1 MAGAGVAGAGAAG
14 AGTADIPEASS
25 GASSSQFAT
34 SSESGSSF
42 IAEDSSEDCRGERQE
57 SEGQVS
63 SPCRYSVPPSNPPPP
78 VLTRTL
84 FSGSLKEK
92 SRTSVLGF
100 VFYRG
105 STGGLGN
112 GVGGQDWGV
121 LGGWQGARPAPHLQ
135 VPQFRKCLLAQRG
148 LDGEFQR
155 RLLHCGPWE
164 DSAAAVEGRRV
175 RHETHPTPGSP
186 VFPGTGLP
194 LPDPLPAPGTCPP
207 DTKVPREGIPTFPPL
222 NPGAFVEG
230 YPTSV
235 LFPVKKDEVTVSHS
249 LHLGDDPSMDP

>member
-63 SPCRYSVPPSNPPPP
+63 GPCPHSVPPSNPPPP

-105 STGGLGN
+105 STGGLGRT
-112 GVGGQDWGV
+112 GGSWGA
-121 LGGWQGARPAPHLQ
+121 GREPAPPPTYRFHNSENVSWL
-135 VPQFRKCLLAQRG
+135 RG
-148 LDGEFQR
+148 
-155 RLLHCGPWE
+155 
-164 DSAAAVEGRRV
+164 
-175 RHETHPTPGSP
+175 GSM
-186 VFPGTGLP
+186 VSSNGGSCIV
-194 LPDPLPAPGTCPP
+194 APGRTVRPLWRERGSGLRHTQPRGPPSSREQGCPCP
-207 DTKVPREGIPTFPPL
+207 TLCQRLARVLQTQRYPERESQ
-222 NPGAFVEG
+222 
-230 YPTSV
+230 TS
-235 LFPVKKDEVTVSHS
+235 HR
-249 LHLGDDPSMDP
+249 